1 MYVNRTYRASHALN
15 RGRTSFCV
23 SYRKSDMW
31 VAVDSDSF
39 CEDMPEVCH
48 QILVD
53 MWAEMERYL
62 ATDPEYARALVPYA
76 PREGAPEIFVR
87 MSAASSLAGIG
98 PMGGV
103 AAACSE
109 HLAVRLAEQRP
120 YREIIIE
127 NGGDVFALT
136 TDSLD
141 VAVWAGE
148 SPLSGKVGFRVPS
161 EGVAVGVCTSSG
173 TVGPS
178 LSFGV
183 ADAVMV
189 VCRDAVLADCL
200 ATAYANRVQS
210 VKDVESVAEAI
221 GAEKEVIAAA
231 VVKDDRIAIAGELMP
246 IFFK

>member
-1 MYVNRTYRASHALN
+1 MYVNRTYRASHALS

-23 SYRKSDMW
+23 SHRKSDLW

-39 CEDMPEVCH
+39 REDMPEVCH
-48 QILVD
+48 RILVD
-53 MWAEMERYL
+53 MWADMEEYL
-62 ATDPEYARALVPYA
+62 AADSEYARALVPYA
-76 PREGAPEIFVR
+76 PRVGAPDIFVR

-109 HLAVRLAEQRP
+109 YLAMRLAEQLP

-127 NGGDVFALT
+127 NGGDVFAIVA
-136 TDSLD
+136 DSFD

-161 EGVAVGVCTSSG
+161 EGRAVGVCTSSG

-210 VKDVESVAEAI
+210 IEDVESVAEVL

-231 VVKDDRIAIAGELMP
+231 VVKDDRIAISGALMP